1 MPKALR
7 KRFPP
12 PSLVLPLLLVGLP
25 ASAQEPAPAPEFE
38 ILPEFQAELAEIS
51 ADPRVAAALDE
62 VLALEDENERLLIE
76 LTEIPAPPFMEEA
89 RAARYAELVGEA
101 GLDAEIDEIG
111 NVIARRAGRSGARTV
126 AVVAHLDTVFPE
138 GTDVTV
144 RRDGDKLM
152 APGIADDTRGLV
164 TLLTII
170 RLLDRHRLE
179 TADDVLFVGSVGEE
193 GIGDLRGVKHLFRD
207 GGPEIHAFIAI
218 DGTSNTRV
226 LNHAIGSHR
235 YRVRFLG
242 PGGHSWGAFGLG
254 NPAHAMARAIALF
267 DDRAGEYVTSGA
279 KTTYN
284 IGRIGGGTSINSIPF
299 ENWMEVDMRSMEP
312 ARLEEID
319 AIFQEAMAEA
329 LAEQN
334 DLRRDGEELTVEIEK
349 IGDRPSGKVAVAT
362 PLIQRALAATRAVG
376 AEPELSMGSTDSN
389 VPIARGIPATTIGSG
404 GEGFGAHSLHE
415 WWANRDGHLGIQK
428 ALLLV
433 LAEAGFPTGSEP
445 GFEARPEAGSETER
459 R

>member
-1 MPKALR
+1 MPLSHSSSQLLSALTVGLLL
-7 KRFPP
+7 
-12 PSLVLPLLLVGLP
+12 SALGVQAQELEVLP
-25 ASAQEPAPAPEFE
+25 EYE
-38 ILPEFQAELAEIS
+38 AELAGIT
-51 ADPRVAAALDE
+51 ADGRVSAALEE
-62 VLALEDENERLLIE
+62 VLTMDEENERLLIE
-76 LTEIPAPPFMEEA
+76 LTEIPAPPFTEEV
-89 RAARYAELVGEA
+89 RAAHYLGLVREA
-101 GLDAEIDEIG
+101 GLEAELDEIG
-111 NVIARRAGRSGARTV
+111 NVVAHRKGRTGGRTI

-164 TLLTII
+164 TMLTIVK
-170 RLLDRHRLE
+170 LMDRHGLDTR
-179 TADDVLFVGSVGEE
+179 DDVLFVGSVGEE
-193 GIGDLRGVKHLFRD
+193 GTGDLRGVKHLFRD
-207 GGPEIHAFIAI
+207 GGPEIDAFIAI

-235 YRVRFLG
+235 YRVSFLG

-254 NPAHAMARAIALF
+254 NPAHAMARAIKLF
-267 DDRAGEYVTSGA
+267 DDRAGEYVTAGA

-312 ARLEEID
+312 GRLDEID
-319 AIFQEAMAEA
+319 AIFQTAMTDA

-334 DLRRDGEELTVEIEK
+334 EMRRDGEELTVDVEL
-349 IGDRPSGKVAVAT
+349 IGDRPSGMVAIDT

-433 LAEAGFPTGSEP
+433 LAEAGLEG
-445 GFEARPEAGSETER
+445 AN
-459 R
+459 

>member
-1 MPKALR
+1 MPLSHSSSHLLSALTVGLLLPALGVR
-7 KRFPP
+7 AQE
-12 PSLVLPLLLVGLP
+12 LEVLP
-25 ASAQEPAPAPEFE
+25 EYE
-38 ILPEFQAELAEIS
+38 AELAGIT
-51 ADPRVAAALDE
+51 ADARVSAALEE
-62 VLALEDENERLLIE
+62 VLTMDEENERLLIE
-76 LTEIPAPPFMEEA
+76 LTEIPAPPFTEEV
-89 RAARYAELVGEA
+89 RAAHYLGLVREA
-101 GLDAEIDEIG
+101 GLEAELDEIG
-111 NVIARRAGRSGARTV
+111 NVVAHRKGRTGGRTI

-144 RRDGDKLM
+144 QRDGDKLM

-164 TLLTII
+164 TMLTIVK
-170 RLLDRHRLE
+170 LMDRHGLDTR
-179 TADDVLFVGSVGEE
+179 DDVLFVGSVGEE
-193 GIGDLRGVKHLFRD
+193 GIGDLRGVKHLFRG
-207 GGPEIHAFIAI
+207 GGPEIDAFIAI

-235 YRVRFLG
+235 YRVSFLG

-254 NPAHAMARAIALF
+254 NPAHAMARAIKLF
-267 DDRAGEYVTSGA
+267 DDRAGEYVTAGA

-312 ARLEEID
+312 GRLDEID
-319 AIFQEAMAEA
+319 AIFQTAMTDA

-334 DLRRDGEELTVEIEK
+334 ERRRDGEELTVDIEL
-349 IGDRPSGKVAVAT
+349 IGDRPSGMVAIDT

-433 LAEAGFPTGSEP
+433 LAEAGL
-445 GFEARPEAGSETER
+445 EAAN
-459 R
+459 

>member
-1 MPKALR
+1 MPHLHSR
-7 KRFPP
+7 PR
-12 PSLVLPLLLVGLP
+12 LPLAAAVGLFLLTFG
-25 ASAQEPAPAPEFE
+25 AEAQELAIHPEYE
-38 ILPEFQAELAEIS
+38 AELAAIT
-51 ADPRVAAALDE
+51 ADPRVSAALE
-62 VLALEDENERLLIE
+62 AVLAMDEENERLLIE
-76 LTEIPAPPFMEEA
+76 LTEIPAPPFKEEV
-89 RAARYAELVGEA
+89 RAAHYQGLVRAAGLEAEL
-101 GLDAEIDEIG
+101 DEIG
-111 NVIARRAGRSGARTV
+111 NVIARRKGAPGGRTV

-164 TLLTII
+164 TMLTIVK
-170 RLLDRHRLE
+170 LLDRHGLDTR
-179 TADDVLFVGSVGEE
+179 DDVLFVGSVGEE

-207 GGPEIHAFIAI
+207 GGPEINAFIAI

-254 NPAHAMARAIALF
+254 NPAHAMARAIKLF
-267 DDRAGEYVTSGA
+267 DDRAGEYVTAGA

-284 IGRIGGGTSINSIPF
+284 IGRIGGGTSVNSIPF

-312 ARLEEID
+312 GRLEEID
-319 AIFQEAMAEA
+319 AIFQAAMAEA

-334 DLRRDGEELTVEIEK
+334 KLRRDGEELTVDIEM
-349 IGDRPSGKVAVAT
+349 IGDRPSGMVAIDT

-433 LAEAGFPTGSEP
+433 LAEAGLATGN
-445 GFEARPEAGSETER
+445 
-459 R
+459 

>member
-1 MPKALR
+1 MPLPGYRLR
-7 KRFPP
+7 RFAAAAA
-12 PSLVLPLLLVGLP
+12 LLLLPVPGLT
-25 ASAQEPAPAPEFE
+25 AQELE
-38 ILPEFQAELAEIS
+38 ILAEYETEMAAIT
-51 ADPRVAAALDE
+51 ADPRVAAALDD
-62 VLALEDENERLLIE
+62 VLAMDEQNERLLIE
-76 LTEIPAPPFMEEA
+76 LTEIEAPPFKEEK
-89 RAARYAELVGEA
+89 RAAHYRGLIREA
-101 GLDAEIDEIG
+101 GFDADLDEIG
-111 NVIARRAGRSGARTV
+111 NVVARRDGQGGGRTV

-144 RRDGDKLM
+144 RREGDKLM

-164 TLLTII
+164 TILTI
-170 RLLDRHRLE
+170 LKVMDRHGLDTR
-179 TADDVLFVGSVGEE
+179 DDVLFVGSVGEE

-207 GGPEIHAFIAI
+207 GASRIDAFIAV

-254 NPAHAMARAIALF
+254 NPAHAMARAIKLF
-267 DDRAGEYVTSGA
+267 DDRAGEYVTAGA

-284 IGRIGGGTSINSIPF
+284 IGRIGGGTSVNSIPF
-299 ENWMEVDMRSMEP
+299 ESWMEVDMRSMEP
-312 ARLEEID
+312 GRLEEID
-319 AIFQEAMAEA
+319 AIFQAAMTEA

-334 DLRRDGEELTVEIEK
+334 ELRRDGEELTVDIEM
-349 IGDRPSGKVAVAT
+349 IGNRPSGIVPIDT
-362 PLIQRALAATRAVG
+362 PLIQRAFAATRAVG

-389 VPIARGIPATTIGSG
+389 VAIALGIPATTIGSG

-433 LAEAGFPTGSEP
+433 LAEAGFQ
-445 GFEARPEAGSETER
+445 AAN
-459 R
+459 

>member
-1 MPKALR
+1 MPLSHSSSQLLSALTVGLLL
-7 KRFPP
+7 PA
-12 PSLVLPLLLVGLP
+12 LGVQAQELEVLP
-25 ASAQEPAPAPEFE
+25 EYE
-38 ILPEFQAELAEIS
+38 AELAGIT
-51 ADPRVAAALDE
+51 ADGRVSAALEE
-62 VLALEDENERLLIE
+62 VLTMDEENERLLIE
-76 LTEIPAPPFMEEA
+76 LTEIPAPPFTEEV
-89 RAARYAELVGEA
+89 RAAHYLGLVREA
-101 GLDAEIDEIG
+101 GLEAELDEIG
-111 NVIARRAGRSGARTV
+111 NVVAHRKGRTGGRTI

-164 TLLTII
+164 TMLTIVK
-170 RLLDRHRLE
+170 LMDRHGLDTR
-179 TADDVLFVGSVGEE
+179 DDVLFVGSVGEE
-193 GIGDLRGVKHLFRD
+193 GTGDLRGVKHLFRD
-207 GGPEIHAFIAI
+207 GGPEIDAFIAI

-235 YRVRFLG
+235 YRVSFLG
-242 PGGHSWGAFGLG
+242 PGGHSWSAFGLG
-254 NPAHAMARAIALF
+254 NPAHAMARAIKLF
-267 DDRAGEYVTSGA
+267 DDRAGEYVTAGA

-312 ARLEEID
+312 GRLDEID
-319 AIFQEAMAEA
+319 AIFQTAMTDA

-334 DLRRDGEELTVEIEK
+334 EMRRDGEELTVDVEL
-349 IGDRPSGKVAVAT
+349 IGDRPSGMVAIDT

-433 LAEAGFPTGSEP
+433 LAEAGLEG
-445 GFEARPEAGSETER
+445 AN
-459 R
+459 

>member
-1 MPKALR
+1 MPSSRFRPQLPLFLIPGLLVPALA
-7 KRFPP
+7 
-12 PSLVLPLLLVGLP
+12 LTAQELEVLP
-25 ASAQEPAPAPEFE
+25 EYET
-38 ILPEFQAELAEIS
+38 ELAAIT
-51 ADPRVAAALDE
+51 ADPRVVAALDD
-62 VLALEDENERLLIE
+62 VLAMDEENERLLIE
-76 LTEIPAPPFMEEA
+76 LTEIEAPPFKEEK
-89 RAARYAELVGEA
+89 RAAHYHGLVREA
-101 GLDAEIDEIG
+101 GLEAELDEIG
-111 NVIARRAGRSGARTV
+111 NVVARRAGRGGGRTV

-164 TLLTII
+164 TMLTIVK
-170 RLLDRHRLE
+170 LMDRHGLD
-179 TADDVLFVGSVGEE
+179 TQDDVLFVGSVGEE

-207 GGPEIHAFIAI
+207 GGPQIDAFIAI

-254 NPAHAMARAIALF
+254 NPAHAMARAIKLF
-267 DDRAGEYVTSGA
+267 DDRAGEYVTAGA

-284 IGRIGGGTSINSIPF
+284 IGRIGGGTSVNSIPF

-312 ARLEEID
+312 GRLEEID
-319 AIFQEAMAEA
+319 AIFQAAMTEA
-329 LAEQN
+329 LVEQN
-334 DLRRDGEELTVEIEK
+334 ELRRDGEELTVDIEM
-349 IGDRPSGKVAVAT
+349 IGDRPSGMVAIDT

-376 AEPELSMGSTDSN
+376 EEPELSMGSTDSN
-389 VPIARGIPATTIGSG
+389 VPISLGIPATTIGSG

-433 LAEAGFPTGSEP
+433 LAEAGFEP
-445 GFEARPEAGSETER
+445 AH
-459 R
+459 

>member
-1 MPKALR
+1 MPLSHSRTQLFSVLVAALA
-7 KRFPP
+7 FPA
-12 PSLVLPLLLVGLP
+12 LGARAQQLEVLP
-25 ASAQEPAPAPEFE
+25 EYE
-38 ILPEFQAELAEIS
+38 AELAEIT
-51 ADPRVAAALDE
+51 ADSRVSAALEE
-62 VLALEDENERLLIE
+62 VLAMDEANERLLIE
-76 LTEIPAPPFMEEA
+76 LTEIPAPPFKEEV
-89 RAARYAELVGEA
+89 RAAHYRGLVQQAGLEAEL
-101 GLDAEIDEIG
+101 DEIG
-111 NVIARRAGRSGARTV
+111 NVVARRKGRTGGRTV

-144 RRDGDKLM
+144 TRDGDKLM

-164 TLLTII
+164 TMLTIVK
-170 RLLDRHRLE
+170 LLNRHGLE
-179 TADDVLFVGSVGEE
+179 TRDDVLFVGSVGEE

-207 GGPEIHAFIAI
+207 GGPQIDAFIAI

-254 NPAHAMARAIALF
+254 NPAHAMARAIKLF
-267 DDRAGEYVTSGA
+267 DDRAGEYVTAGA

-284 IGRIGGGTSINSIPF
+284 IGRIGGGTSVNSIPF

-312 ARLEEID
+312 GRLQEID
-319 AIFQEAMAEA
+319 AIFQKAMTEA

-334 DLRRDGEELTVEIEK
+334 EMRRDGEELTVDIEM
-349 IGDRPSGKVAVAT
+349 IGDRPSGMVAIDT

-433 LAEAGFPTGSEP
+433 LAEAGL
-445 GFEARPEAGSETER
+445 EAAN
-459 R
+459 

>member
-1 MPKALR
+1 MSPPTRLSLPFALLLL
-7 KRFPP
+7 PA
-12 PSLVLPLLLVGLP
+12 LPLP
-25 ASAQEPAPAPEFE
+25 AASAQEFR
-38 ILPEFQAELAEIS
+38 ILPEYEAEMAKIV
-51 ADPRVAAALDE
+51 ADPGVVAALEA

-76 LTEIPAPPFMEEA
+76 LTEIPAPPFMEEE
-89 RAARYAELVGEA
+89 RAARYAELLREA
-101 GLDAEIDEIG
+101 GLEAELDAVG
-111 NVIARRAGRSGARTV
+111 NVTARRGGRDGGRTV

-144 RRDGDKLM
+144 KREGDKLM

-164 TLLTII
+164 TLLTIV
-170 RLLDRHRLE
+170 RLMDRHGLD

-207 GGPEIHAFIAI
+207 GGPEIDAFVAI

-226 LNHAIGSHR
+226 LHHAIGSHR

-254 NPAHAMARAIALF
+254 NPAHAMARAIKLF
-267 DDRAGEYVTSGA
+267 DDRAGEYVTAGA

-312 ARLEEID
+312 GRLEEID
-319 AIFQEAMAEA
+319 AIFQEAMTEA

-334 DLRRDGEELTVEIEK
+334 TMRREGEELTVDIEL
-349 IGDRPSGKVAVAT
+349 IGDRPSGKVAVDA

-433 LAEAGFPTGSEP
+433 LAEAGF
-445 GFEARPEAGSETER
+445 AAGR
-459 R
+459 D

>member
-1 MPKALR
+1 MPLPGYRLR
-7 KRFPP
+7 RFAA
-12 PSLVLPLLLVGLP
+12 VAALLLLPVPGLT
-25 ASAQEPAPAPEFE
+25 AQELE
-38 ILPEFQAELAEIS
+38 ILAEYETEMAAIT
-51 ADPRVAAALDE
+51 ADPRVAAALDD
-62 VLALEDENERLLIE
+62 VLAMDEQNEHLLIE
-76 LTEIPAPPFMEEA
+76 LTEIEAPPFKEEK
-89 RAARYAELVGEA
+89 RAAHYRGLIREA
-101 GLDAEIDEIG
+101 GFDADLDEIG
-111 NVIARRAGRSGARTV
+111 NVVARRDGQGGGRTV

-144 RRDGDKLM
+144 RREDDKLM

-164 TLLTII
+164 TILTI
-170 RLLDRHRLE
+170 LKVMDRHGLDTR
-179 TADDVLFVGSVGEE
+179 DDVLFVGSVGEE

-207 GGPEIHAFIAI
+207 GASRIDAFIAV

-254 NPAHAMARAIALF
+254 NPAHAMARAIKLF
-267 DDRAGEYVTSGA
+267 DDRAGEYVTTGA
-279 KTTYN
+279 RTTYN
-284 IGRIGGGTSINSIPF
+284 IGRIGGGTSVNSIPF
-299 ENWMEVDMRSMEP
+299 ESWMEVDMRSMEP
-312 ARLEEID
+312 GRLEEID
-319 AIFQEAMAEA
+319 AIFQAAMTEA

-334 DLRRDGEELTVEIEK
+334 ELRRDGEELTVDIEM
-349 IGDRPSGKVAVAT
+349 IGNRPSGIVPIDT
-362 PLIQRALAATRAVG
+362 PLIQRAFAATRAVG

-389 VPIARGIPATTIGSG
+389 VAIALGIPATTIGSG

-433 LAEAGFPTGSEP
+433 LAEAGFQ
-445 GFEARPEAGSETER
+445 AAN
-459 R
+459 